1 MTEGPASSGL
11 VINALHVAPL
21 GQTALF
27 PDGLLDTALGRLC
40 GTLPCLDMFLTL
52 ILADVLQTDTST
64 YRT

>member
-1 MTEGPASSGL
+1 
-11 VINALHVAPL
+11 
-21 GQTALF
+21 
-27 PDGLLDTALGRLC
+27 LDTALGRLC